1 MENYAEKI
9 NQSFQDQ
16 SRLLKKTGN
25 DFSDQ
30 IAEMGLNMARLIR
43 SGRKLL
49 IAGNGGSAADAQHMA
64 AEISGRY
71 LHDRPGLAAM
81 SLTVDTSV
89 ITAVANDLG
98 FENIFSRQIEALGR
112 PGDGL
117 VIFSTSGSS
126 PNLVRAFEQAVKKSM
141 PVFLFLGKTGGRLM
155 EMAHSAGAAAIVVD
169 SNETPRIQEIHQI
182 IYHSLCYIIESE
194 LLAGI

>member
-16 SRLLKKTGN
+16 ARLLKKTGI

-30 IAEMGLNMARLIR
+30 IAEMGLNMAELIR
-43 SGRKLL
+43 SGGKLL

-81 SLTVDTSV
+81 ALTVDTSV

-98 FENIFSRQIEALGR
+98 FENIFSRQIQALGR

-126 PNLVRAFEQAVKKSM
+126 PNLVRAFEQACEKNMSI
-141 PVFLFLGKTGGRLM
+141 FLVLGKTGGRLM
-155 EMAHSAGAAAIVVD
+155 EMAHIAGAAAIVVD
-169 SNETPRIQEIHQI
+169 SHETPRIQEIHQI

-194 LLAGI
+194 LLP

>member
-16 SRLLKKTGN
+16 ARLLKKTGI

-30 IAEMGLNMARLIR
+30 IAEMGLNMAELIR
-43 SGRKLL
+43 SGGKLL

-81 SLTVDTSV
+81 ALTVDTSV

-98 FENIFSRQIEALGR
+98 FENIFSRQIQALGR

-126 PNLVRAFEQAVKKSM
+126 PNLVRAFEQACEKNMSI
-141 PVFLFLGKTGGRLM
+141 FLVLGKTGGRLM
-155 EMAHSAGAAAIVVD
+155 EMAHIAGAAAIVVD

-194 LLAGI
+194 LLP